1 MKKHVVNQLDN
12 LMDYVNVSIQKAHL
26 DEDLKIVNDK
36 NKSDALCEEWW
47 EWIVAEWESDN
58 AEVVFVPKEWVI
70 R

>member
-1 MKKHVVNQLDN
+1 MEKRIVNQLDE

-36 NKSDALCEEWW
+36 NKSEALCEEWW

-70 R
+70 Q